1 MESAKPMHD
10 MTELFGEV
18 IHSYTRAQ
26 AIEDGYLVDV
36 TETAREAG
44 FVWPVAMTRAVWED
58 CVEWCEEDS
67 KRQTHQDLS
76 GRMWDV
82 LWMAYMAI
90 KRSQNNG
97 TECFYQLYRVPRGG
111 RKTKARRVLLKLLT
125 GPGDEGEPVVTILQ
139 PEED

>member
-76 GRMWDV
+76 GRMSCGWLIWRLSV
-82 LWMAYMAI
+82 HRTTAQSAFI
-90 KRSQNNG
+90 SSIASRAAVA
-97 TECFYQLYRVPRGG
+97 RPR
-111 RKTKARRVLLKLLT
+111 
-125 GPGDEGEPVVTILQ
+125 PGVCC
-139 PEED
+139 